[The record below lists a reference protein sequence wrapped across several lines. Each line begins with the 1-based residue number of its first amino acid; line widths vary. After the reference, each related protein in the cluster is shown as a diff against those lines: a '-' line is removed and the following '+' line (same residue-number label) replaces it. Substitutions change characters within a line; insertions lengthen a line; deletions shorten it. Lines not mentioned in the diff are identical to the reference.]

1 MNNTAIKISAEKS
14 GFDFGT
20 TERSQELVRRVYY
33 VMKRKGI
40 FYRFTRNFIPMRGLT
55 AVGEDRAVHK
65 NFCTGE
71 AVHIANVKYIPEPPG
86 ISLSKPKTKF
96 IPNILA
102 ELNMI
107 DAMLHTRWHDN
118 GFFWFDFGDYID
130 GYAEER
136 RLASIERSNVLGYYT
151 EYYLKERK
159 KDQNVKPTNFVVEFA
174 FGMIGVCLATV
185 VFFSL
190 LSIFVP
196 GMVVLMFCFVIFILA
211 ALALCMLWD

>member
-40 FYRFTRNFIPMRGLT
+40 FYRFTRNFTPMRGLT
-55 AVGEDRAVHK
+55 AVCEDRAVHK
-65 NFCTGE
+65 RFCTGE
-71 AVHIANVKYIPEPPG
+71 VVHIGNVMYVPNPP
-86 ISLSKPKTKF
+86 IESSSNSNKTF
-96 IPNILA
+96 IPNIIS

-118 GFFWFDFGDYID
+118 GLFWFDFGGYEE

-136 RLASIERSNVLGYYT
+136 RLASIERTNVLGYYT

-159 KDQNVKPTNFVVEFA
+159 KDQNVKPTNLVVEFA
-174 FGMIGVCLATV
+174 FGVFGMCLATV
-185 VFFSL
+185 VMFLML
-190 LSIFVP
+190 LSVS
-196 GMVVLMFCFVIFILA
+196 GKVTLMFCFAIFILA
-211 ALALCMLWD
+211 ALALCMLLD

>member
-1 MNNTAIKISAEKS
+1 
-14 GFDFGT
+14 
-20 TERSQELVRRVYY
+20 
-33 VMKRKGI
+33 
-40 FYRFTRNFIPMRGLT
+40 MRGLT

>member
-20 TERSQELVRRVYY
+20 TERSQELVRRVYHA
-33 VMKRKGI
+33 MKRKGI
-40 FYRFTRNFIPMRGLT
+40 FYRFTRNFLPMRGLT

-65 NFCTGE
+65 YFHSGE
-71 AVHIANVKYIPEPPG
+71 AVNIGDVMYVPNPPG
-86 ISLSKPKTKF
+86 ESISESKKTF
-96 IPNILA
+96 IPNILS

-118 GFFWFDFGDYID
+118 GLFWFDVGGYID

-136 RLASIERSNVLGYYT
+136 RLASMERANVLGYYT

-159 KDQNVKPTNFVVEFA
+159 KDQNVKPTNLMVEFA
-174 FGMIGVCLATV
+174 FGVFGMCLATV
-185 VFFSL
+185 VMFLMF
-190 LSIFVP
+190 LSVS
-196 GMVVLMFCFVIFILA
+196 GTVTLMFCFAIIILA
-211 ALALCMLWD
+211 AIALFMLLD

>member
-33 VMKRKGI
+33 AMKRKGI

-55 AVGEDRAVHK
+55 AVGEDRAIHK
-65 NFCTGE
+65 RFCTGE

-86 ISLSKPKTKF
+86 ISVSKPKTTF

-118 GFFWFDFGDYID
+118 GLFWFDVVED

-136 RLASIERSNVLGYYT
+136 RLASMERANVLGYYA
-151 EYYLKERK
+151 EYYLRERK
-159 KDQNVKPTNFVVEFA
+159 KDQNVKPTNLMVEFA
-174 FGMIGVCLATV
+174 FGMIGVCLTTV
-185 VFFSL
+185 VLFSL
-190 LSIFVP
+190 LSIFIP
-196 GMVVLMFCFVIFILA
+196 GMVALMFCFVIFILV

>member
-20 TERSQELVRRVYY
+20 TERSQELVRRVYH

-65 NFCTGE
+65 RFCTGE
-71 AVHIANVKYIPEPPG
+71 VVHIGDVMYVPNPPG
-86 ISLSKPKTKF
+86 ESISVSKKTF
-96 IPNILA
+96 IPNILS

-118 GFFWFDFGDYID
+118 GLFWFDVGDYID

-136 RLASIERSNVLGYYT
+136 RLASIERANVLEYYT

-159 KDQNVKPTNFVVEFA
+159 KDQNVKPTNLMVEFA
-174 FGMIGVCLATV
+174 FGVIGMCLATV
-185 VFFSL
+185 VMFLML
-190 LSIFVP
+190 LSVS
-196 GMVVLMFCFVIFILA
+196 GKVTLMFCFAIFILA
-211 ALALCMLWD
+211 AVALCMLLD

>member
-33 VMKRKGI
+33 AMKRKGI

-55 AVGEDRAVHK
+55 AVGEDRATHK
-65 NFCTGE
+65 RFCTGE

-86 ISLSKPKTKF
+86 ISVSKSKTKF

-118 GFFWFDFGDYID
+118 GLFWFDVGVFED
-130 GYAEER
+130 GHAEER
-136 RLASIERSNVLGYYT
+136 RLASMERANVLGYYA
-151 EYYLKERK
+151 EYYLRERK
-159 KDQNVKPTNFVVEFA
+159 KNQNVKPTNLTVEFA
-174 FGMIGVCLATV
+174 FGMIGVSLTTV
-185 VFFSL
+185 VLFSL
-190 LSIFVP
+190 LSIFIP
-196 GMVVLMFCFVIFILA
+196 GMMVLMFCLVIFILA

>member
-33 VMKRKGI
+33 AMKRKGI

-55 AVGEDRAVHK
+55 AVGEDRAIHRG
-65 NFCTGE
+65 FRTGE
-71 AVHIANVKYIPEPPG
+71 AVNIANVKYIPEPSG

-107 DAMLHTRWHDN
+107 DAMLHTRWYDH
-118 GFFWFDFGDYID
+118 GLFWFDVGVFED

-136 RLASIERSNVLGYYT
+136 RLASMERANVLGYYT
-151 EYYLKERK
+151 EYYLRERK
-159 KDQNVKPTNFVVEFA
+159 KDQNVKPTNLTVEFA

-185 VFFSL
+185 AFFYL
-190 LSIFVP
+190 LSIIIP
-196 GMVVLMFCFVIFILA
+196 GMVILMFCLVIFILA
-211 ALALCMLWD
+211 ALALFMLLD

>member
-33 VMKRKGI
+33 AMKRKGI
-40 FYRFTRNFIPMRGLT
+40 FYRFTRNFLPMRGLT
-55 AVGEDRAVHK
+55 AVGEDRAIHK

-86 ISLSKPKTKF
+86 ISVSKPKTKF

-107 DAMLHTRWHDN
+107 DAMLHTRWYDH
-118 GFFWFDFGDYID
+118 GLFWFDAGDYID
-130 GYAEER
+130 GYAEEK
-136 RLASIERSNVLGYYT
+136 RLASIERANVLGYYT
-151 EYYLKERK
+151 EYYLRERK
-159 KDQNVKPTNFVVEFA
+159 KDQNVKPTNLMVEFA
-174 FGMIGVCLATV
+174 FGVFGMCLATV
-185 VFFSL
+185 VMFLMF
-190 LSIFVP
+190 LSVS
-196 GMVVLMFCFVIFILA
+196 GMVTLMFCFAIFILA
-211 ALALCMLWD
+211 ALALFMLLD

>member
-1 MNNTAIKISAEKS
+1 MNNSAIKISAEKS

-33 VMKRKGI
+33 AMKRKGI

-55 AVGEDRAVHK
+55 AVGEDRAIHK
-65 NFCTGE
+65 NFRTGE

-86 ISLSKPKTKF
+86 IPVSKSKTKF

-118 GFFWFDFGDYID
+118 GLFWFDVGDYVD

-136 RLASIERSNVLGYYT
+136 RLASMERANVLGYYA
-151 EYYLKERK
+151 EYYLRERK
-159 KDQNVKPTNFVVEFA
+159 KDQNVKPTNLTVEFS
-174 FGMIGVCLATV
+174 FGMIGVCLTTV
-185 VFFSL
+185 VLFSL
-190 LSIFVP
+190 LSIFIP
-196 GMVVLMFCFVIFILA
+196 GMVALMFCFVILILA

>member
-1 MNNTAIKISAEKS
+1 MNNTAIKISAERS

-20 TERSQELVRRVYY
+20 TERSQELVRRVYH

-65 NFCTGE
+65 RFCTGE
-71 AVHIANVKYIPEPPG
+71 VVHIGNVMYVPNPPG
-86 ISLSKPKTKF
+86 ESSSSSNKTF
-96 IPNILA
+96 IPNILS

-118 GFFWFDFGDYID
+118 GLFWFDAGDYID
-130 GYAEER
+130 GYAEEK
-136 RLASIERSNVLGYYT
+136 RLASMERANVLGYYT

-159 KDQNVKPTNFVVEFA
+159 KDQNVKPTNLMVEFA
-174 FGMIGVCLATV
+174 FGVFGMCLATV
-185 VFFSL
+185 VMFLML
-190 LSIFVP
+190 LSVS
-196 GMVVLMFCFVIFILA
+196 GMVTLMFCFAIFILA

>member
-1 MNNTAIKISAEKS
+1 MNNTAIKISAERS

-20 TERSQELVRRVYY
+20 TERSQKLVRRVYY

-65 NFCTGE
+65 RFCTGE
-71 AVHIANVKYIPEPPG
+71 VVHIGNVMYVPNPPG
-86 ISLSKPKTKF
+86 ESSSSSNKTF
-96 IPNILA
+96 IPNILS

-118 GFFWFDFGDYID
+118 GLFWFDAGDYID
-130 GYAEER
+130 GYAEEK
-136 RLASIERSNVLGYYT
+136 RLASMERANVLGYYT

-159 KDQNVKPTNFVVEFA
+159 KDQNVKPTNLMVEFA
-174 FGMIGVCLATV
+174 FGVFGMCLATV
-185 VFFSL
+185 VMF
-190 LSIFVP
+190 
-196 GMVVLMFCFVIFILA
+196 LMFLSVSWMVTLMLCFAIIILA
-211 ALALCMLWD
+211 AIALCMLWD